1 MGFICDHE
9 NGEKDDLEHDRHHD
23 AMIVIPMIVIRR
35 MATTKINDLGRVDH
49 GEDDTLTDH
58 ERKVYV
64 EEADRVVRVA
74 KALAD
79 GQLGRVDYDWMCERN
94 KSKMDMTDDTRRE
107 IEGEFYGDNPAL
119 LLMDNKV
126 TNAAGHSNSAPF
138 IARLKIEDHK
148 SYSKRKAVG
157 PFVQLRRVRF
167 FDMTKVRH
175 QQRGSLPNGCLLPP
189 TTLSD
194 L

>member
-1 MGFICDHE
+1 MGFICDHA
-9 NGEKDDLEHDRHHD
+9 NGEKDVLEHDRYHD
-23 AMIVIPMIVIRR
+23 DMIVIPMIVIRR
-35 MATTKINDLGRVDH
+35 MATTTINDFGRVDH

-58 ERKVYV
+58 ERKVFV
-64 EEADRVVRVA
+64 QEAD
-74 KALAD
+74 
-79 GQLGRVDYDWMCERN
+79 RVDYDWMCERN